1 MDQAFKRLSL
11 NERRIVV
18 SIDFG
23 TTFSG
28 LAWSETKRPDHQN
41 VIENWP
47 TASAKEGKSSPK
59 VPTEL
64 RSVAN
69 GYQWGFQIPSS
80 AKRNKYFKLLVAI
93 GP

>member
-28 LAWSETKRPDHQN
+28 LAWSETKR
-41 VIENWP
+41 V
-47 TASAKEGKSSPK
+47 
-59 VPTEL
+59 
-64 RSVAN
+64 R
-69 GYQWGFQIPSS
+69 
-80 AKRNKYFKLLVAI
+80 LLFCYEAEVVT
-93 GP
+93 